1 MINLRSL
8 DKSSQNQSSL
18 HASRFSFP
26 NIRIS
31 QNVLGNIG
39 EPLEYGEDA
48 DGAGQDVEILDAI
61 PDSDVTG
68 EMVWAAAERRGGHA
82 SYNA

>member
-8 DKSSQNQSSL
+8 DKSSRNQSSL

-26 NIRIS
+26 TIRIS
-31 QNVLGNIG
+31 QNVFGNIG

-48 DGAGQDVEILDAI
+48 DEAGQDVEILDVV
-61 PDSDVTG
+61 PDNDVTG
-68 EMVWAAAERRGGHA
+68 EMVWAAAEWREGHA